1 MNFITT
7 TKMTI
12 NQKSNVIGFILAVLV
27 AIEPLLKKDGFNW
40 QTDWINLVVAG
51 LIAGLSYY
59 IGKKTK

>member
-1 MNFITT
+1 
-7 TKMTI
+7 MTI

>member
-12 NQKSNVIGFILAVLV
+12 NQKSNLIGSVLAFLV
-27 AIEPLLKKDGFNW
+27 AIQPLLTKEGFDLR
-40 QTDWINLVVAG
+40 TDWINLVVAG

-59 IGKKTK
+59 IGKKPK